1 MRLIRYFLFGSALM
15 TVVVILVWTYKSE
28 RMSEELQNYTH
39 DVGKHYDVM
48 YVLYREL
55 ADTAFRLVL
64 SRADVIALLEKV
76 EEADET
82 QRQQIR
88 RELYR
93 LIESEYRYYQQLYFH
108 QFHYHLPDSSS
119 FLRMHSPNRY
129 GDPLAEIRYSVRQ
142 TNALKRKHEG
152 FEEGRIIHGFRFVYP
167 LFGSDGRH
175 LGSVE
180 ASVTAKAFMQAYEQS
195 FNGHVHFIEQMDTV
209 NQASFAHELRQY
221 HPSIESKDYCYRKD
235 LVEIDDPHRAKAYQ
249 KKFLKLQPQIRE
261 KMVLEQPFSIYI
273 DLDKRYNI
281 VTFLPVRNI
290 ENKVVAYM
298 VIYAFDSHFATLAV
312 GYGLLGA
319 VLCAIVLLIVL
330 LIYTLQKH
338 REEAQRH
345 SDRLEERVAFLLEEE
360 RKTEKILL
368 RQSRLAQMGELI
380 NMIAHQ
386 WRQPLNA
393 VTAVTTHMRL
403 ANRLGVLES
412 QMIEQQADQIDALMQ
427 GMSEVISRFRHFYK
441 PGAEPE
447 SLLIDDL
454 VRKSL
459 EMMQTALSGLGVTLE
474 LSLNAKEPLLCY
486 GVELEQVLLNMI
498 QNACDEFKRRTIAK
512 PILRIATAQRADGFE
527 IEIEDNAGGIAAE
540 DLPKIFDPY
549 FTTKE
554 DGGGSGLGLYMCQ
567 LIIERHCGGSIE
579 VFNTQNGVC
588 FRIRLSKSALQERS
602 V

>member
-1 MRLIRYFLFGSALM
+1 MRLVRYFLLGSVLIAAVTVLM
-15 TVVVILVWTYKSE
+15 WAYKSD
-28 RMSEELQNYTH
+28 RMEEELRSYTQ

-48 YVLYREL
+48 YALYREL

-76 EEADET
+76 EGADET
-82 QRQQIR
+82 QTQQIR
-88 RELYR
+88 QELYH
-93 LIESEYRYYQQLYFH
+93 LIEPEYHYYKQLYFH

-129 GDPLAEIRYSVRQ
+129 GDPLADIRYSVRQ

-195 FNGHVHFIEQMDTV
+195 FKGHVHFIEKMDTV
-209 NQASFAHELRQY
+209 KEAAFAKELRQY
-221 HPSIESKDYCYRKD
+221 HQSIESSDYYYRKD
-235 LVEIDDPHRAKAYQ
+235 LVELDDPHRAQGYQ
-249 KKFLKLQPQIRE
+249 KKFLKLQPQISE
-261 KMVLEQPFSIYI
+261 KMALEEPFSIFI
-273 DLDKRYNI
+273 DLDQRYNI

-290 ENKVVAYM
+290 EHKVVAYM
-298 VIYAFDSHFATLAV
+298 VIYAYDTHFATISI
-312 GYGLLGA
+312 GYGLLGM
-319 VLCAIVLLIVL
+319 VLSVIVLLLVA

-345 SDRLEERVAFLLEEE
+345 SDRLEQHVAFLLEEE

-393 VTAVTTHMRL
+393 VTAVTTHLRL
-403 ANRLGVLES
+403 ANRLEILDP
-412 QMIEQQADQIDALMQ
+412 QMIEQQINQIDALMQ

-441 PGAEPE
+441 PGTKPE

-454 VRKSL
+454 VHKSL
-459 EMMQTALSGLGVTLE
+459 EMMQTLLTGLGVTLE
-474 LSLNAKEPLLCY
+474 LSLKAKEPLLCY
-486 GVELEQVLLNMI
+486 GVELEQVLLNLI
-498 QNACDEFKRRTIAK
+498 QNACDEFKRRTIVK
-512 PILRIATAQRADGFE
+512 PILRIATAQHEEAFE

-588 FRIRLSKSALQERS
+588 FRIRLSKNALQERR